1 MKDVTW
7 KDAPDVNRDLFHVVV
22 RKDRAEKGFITR
34 LLQKYLDSTI

>member
-1 MKDVTW
+1 MKGVIW
-7 KDAPDVNRDLFHVVV
+7 KDAPDASRDSSHVVV